1 MHSRNLENTR
11 RSCIFSHLN
20 TCHASILYSIM
31 QYKWQPRIFTLA
43 ATFSTRRAC
52 SAFASPLHESVFLG
66 SSDGSS
72 LEWAKTAAK
81 LLDTVSGG
89 ACLLPRDHSTKKIT
103 MEIGKKKIAWSWAN
117 VPVWHQVMLTRI
129 QKNGSTWSETDY
141 RIMQG
146 KTLDGL
152 NYDIDLV
159 MKQKSAQILSVG
171 YFQKCQN
178 GQKHHKDGQ
187 TYSNLLLWQK
197 IGWLPRAKL
206 IPCHLYQGDAGQ
218 TDLELK
224 DMCQD

>member
-20 TCHASILYSIM
+20 TCHASILYYIM

-72 LEWAKTAAK
+72 LEWAKAAAK

-117 VPVWHQVMLTRI
+117 VPGWHQVMLTRI
-129 QKNGSTWSETDY
+129 QKKWKHMNQNYARQNSGWPELWHRPGHETEVCPNPQ
-141 RIMQG
+141 RGILPKVPKWTKTPQG
-146 KTLDGL
+146 WKDLFKCVTMIWRLDGCL
-152 NYDIDLV
+152 EQSSYHVISIRV
-159 MKQKSAQILSVG
+159 MLDKQI
-171 YFQKCQN
+171 
-178 GQKHHKDGQ
+178 
-187 TYSNLLLWQK
+187 
-197 IGWLPRAKL
+197 
-206 IPCHLYQGDAGQ
+206 
-218 TDLELK
+218 
-224 DMCQD
+224 